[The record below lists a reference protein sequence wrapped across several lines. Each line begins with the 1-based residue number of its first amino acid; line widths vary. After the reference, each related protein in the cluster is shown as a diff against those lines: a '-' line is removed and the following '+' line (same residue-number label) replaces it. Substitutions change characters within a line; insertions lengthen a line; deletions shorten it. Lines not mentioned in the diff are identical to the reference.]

1 MKDNEREINIG
12 VLAFQGDLEE
22 NIEATKQAMRLN
34 NTLGTVTRVRYAEE
48 IDKID
53 GLIIPGGEST
63 VIGTL
68 ASLHAKT
75 RDALRQRIMNGMPVL
90 GTCAG
95 LILLSKRAYDRN
107 IGETKQQLFGILDIV
122 TERNAF
128 GRQKES
134 FEADVKVSMKDS
146 DPFQFKGVFIRAPA
160 ISDVGKNV
168 EIISSLDN
176 KIVGVKQDNIIG
188 VAFHP
193 ELSSDHRIH
202 AELIQMIKSRV
213 EIE

>member
-1 MKDNEREINIG
+1 MKDNEKEINIG

-22 NIEATKQAMRLN
+22 NIEATKQAMRVN
-34 NTLGTVTRVRYAEE
+34 NTLGTVARVRYAEE

-75 RDALRQRIMNGMPVL
+75 REVLRQRIMNGMPVL

-107 IGETKQQLFGILDIV
+107 LGETKQQLFGILDIV

-134 FEADVKVSMKDS
+134 FEADVKVSMKGS
-146 DPFQFKGVFIRAPA
+146 NPFQFKGVFIRAPV
-160 ISDVGKNV
+160 ISDVGENV
-168 EIISSLDN
+168 EIISSLND

-193 ELSSDHRIH
+193 ELSSDYRVHS
-202 AELIQMIKSRV
+202 ELIQMVKSR
-213 EIE
+213 II